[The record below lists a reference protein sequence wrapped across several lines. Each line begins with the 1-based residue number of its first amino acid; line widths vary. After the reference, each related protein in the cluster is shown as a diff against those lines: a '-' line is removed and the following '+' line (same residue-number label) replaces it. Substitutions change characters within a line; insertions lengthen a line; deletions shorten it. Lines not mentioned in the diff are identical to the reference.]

1 MSFLSISLILLS
13 NNSFK
18 LIIINVEFKLV
29 NFFKLSYKK
38 NWSSSFNLSILA
50 IINNKFSSDNLIL

>member
-18 LIIINVEFKLV
+18 LIIIKVEFKLV

-50 IINNKFSSDNLIL
+50 IINSKFSSDNLIR